1 MMTIKRLHELGQ
13 SLWLDFI
20 RRDLLESGELTR
32 LAENDEVRGL
42 TSNPTIFEQ
51 AIAGTELYT
60 STIKDLVFQRFNTNQ
75 ILDFIIFKDVR
86 EACDQLRQV
95 YARTNGG
102 DGFVSVE
109 VNPKLAN
116 DTERTLEEAQRLWD
130 TIKRPNLMIKI
141 PGTLAG
147 LPAIEQSI
155 AKGIN
160 INVTLIFSIER
171 YGKVMQ
177 AYQSGL
183 ERRIKSKLPVDDI
196 SSVASFFVSRVDT
209 MVDKALQTVGKESLL
224 DTETA
229 AKLMGKAA
237 IANAKLAYQSFQTF
251 VSTKQYLK
259 LKEKGA
265 RYQRPLWASTSTKNP
280 DYPDTYYVDNLIGP
294 HTVNTV
300 PPDTFDAFQDH
311 GTAESTLGVGVEQA
325 VSTIEAIENLGI
337 SMKVVTDRLEAEG
350 VEKFAASYSNLVD
363 TVRVMVGTIREFG
376 TI

>member
-1 MMTIKRLHELGQ
+1 MMAIKRLHELGQ

-32 LAENDEVRGL
+32 LAENDEIRGL

-51 AIAGTELYT
+51 AIAGTELYA
-60 STIKDLVFQRFNTNQ
+60 SHIKELVFQSFNTNQ
-75 ILDFIIFKDVR
+75 ILDYIIFKDVR
-86 EACDQLRQV
+86 EACDQLSQV
-95 YARTNGG
+95 YERTNGG

-141 PGTLAG
+141 PATLAG
-147 LPAIEQSI
+147 LPAIEQAI

-171 YGKVMQ
+171 YVKVMQ

-183 ERRIKSKLPVDDI
+183 ERRVRSKLPLNDI

-209 MVDKALQTVGKESLL
+209 MVDKALQAVGKESLL
-224 DTETA
+224 DTETTK
-229 AKLMGKAA
+229 KLKGKAA

-251 VSTKQYLK
+251 VQTKQYLK
-259 LKEKGA
+259 LRENKA

-280 DYPDTYYVDNLIGP
+280 DFPDTYYVDNLIGP

-311 GTAESTLGVGVEQA
+311 GTAEPTLLTGVEEA
-325 VSTIEAIENLGI
+325 ASTIEAIENLGI
-337 SMKVVTDRLEAEG
+337 SMKVVTDRLENEG
-350 VEKFAASYSNLVD
+350 VEKFAASYANLVD
-363 TVRVMVGTIREFG
+363 TVRVMVGTLREFG
-376 TI
+376 TL